1 MKKLSVNASKT
12 YPIIINDSLSGLKE
26 LIDEKLK
33 SSKKVLVLSDSNVFP
48 LYGKEVL
55 SRIKKDA
62 YSFVIPAGEDSKNF
76 KNYIDILSYMAE
88 NGFSRCDGVIGLG
101 GGVVGDLAGFVAS
114 TYMRG
119 INYIA
124 IPTSIL
130 AFVDSSVGGKT
141 AINLDYG
148 KNLVG
153 TFYQPNGVFI
163 NFSYAKTLPKRE
175 VLSGYGEIVK
185 YYFISKNIAYNE
197 VIGGLTEE
205 LIYKCIECKAKI
217 VEEDERDLGER
228 KLLNFG
234 HTFGHAIEKLSDYTL
249 SHGECVVKGMYLSLL
264 VSLNLSYISLEQFK
278 NAKQILQKL
287 GYNLVNDYSLE
298 EMTRYVKMDK
308 KSDGETVDFV
318 LLNGQGKLQVKKI
331 GFDKLVGAIY
341 ECKDNTK

>member
-1 MKKLSVNASKT
+1 MKTLNINASKS
-12 YPIIINDSLSGLKE
+12 YPIIINDSLDGLKK
-26 LIDEKLK
+26 LISEKFNN
-33 SSKKVLVLSDSNVFP
+33 SKKVIVISDSNVFP

-55 SRIKKDA
+55 SLIEKDVF
-62 YSFVIPAGEDSKNF
+62 SFVIPAGEDSKNF
-76 KNYIDILSYMAE
+76 KNYMDILGYMAK
-88 NGFSRCDGVIGLG
+88 NGFSRCDGVVGLG
-101 GGVVGDLAGFVAS
+101 GGVVGDLAGFVSS

-124 IPTSIL
+124 VPTTIL

-163 NFSYAKTLPKRE
+163 NYSFSKTLPKRE
-175 VLSGYGEIVK
+175 VQSGFGEIVK
-185 YYFISKNIAYNE
+185 YYFITENIADNE
-197 VIGGLTEE
+197 LIGGLSEE

-217 VEEDERDLGER
+217 VENDELDRAGR

-234 HTFGHAIEKLSDYTL
+234 HTFGHAIEKLSGYAL
-249 SHGECVVKGMYLSLL
+249 SHGECVIKGIYLSLL
-264 VSLNLSYISLEQFK
+264 VSLNLSRISLEQFE
-278 NAKQILQKL
+278 NSKQILQKL

-298 EMTRYVKMDK
+298 EIAKLIKMDK

-318 LLNGQGKLQVKKI
+318 LLNGQGKLQIEKI
-331 GFDKLVGAIY
+331 GFDKLIGAVY
-341 ECKDNTK
+341 ECKNNTK